1 MTWCFKANEAVI
13 TKGTTFHVTL
23 KCLSEDTSEY
33 SFTGTKLWCCPWK
46 VLPLGGGGG
55 SLRAS
60 NAVQYILEKKRTK
73 RKVASKRAPQKREW
87 RCWVEKDGT
96 DFHGARARGHTGNKG
111 YGVRFP
117 FRLVTSFTR
126 CFWDGKT
133 HIEKCR
139 HLKFDNCLKFWRT
152 NMGLYTSV

>member
-1 MTWCFKANEAVI
+1 MV
-13 TKGTTFHVTL
+13 L
-23 KCLSEDTSEY
+23 
-33 SFTGTKLWCCPWK
+33 PQK
-46 VLPLGGGGG
+46 VLPLGEGGEPE
-55 SLRAS
+55 SFQCS
-60 NAVQYILEKKRTK
+60 AVHIREKKNKKKGCKQESTTEEGM
-73 RKVASKRAPQKREW
+73 ALLGG
-87 RCWVEKDGT
+87 KDGT

-139 HLKFDNCLKFWRT
+139 HLKFDNCLKF
-152 NMGLYTSV
+152 